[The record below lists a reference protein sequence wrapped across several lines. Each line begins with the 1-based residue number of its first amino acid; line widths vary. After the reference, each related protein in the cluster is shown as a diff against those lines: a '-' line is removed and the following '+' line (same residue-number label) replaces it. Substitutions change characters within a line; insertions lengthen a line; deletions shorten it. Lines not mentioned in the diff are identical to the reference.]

1 MNTTVS
7 ARIGAHAL
15 QVLESFAAANSLT
28 KTDALKALIL
38 AHHQGDEVEKKMLR
52 QLAKIE
58 ENIIAKLNSLA
69 QPQAVKT
76 ETKFDQSQV
85 VDEVKKLQK
94 SFALMLENF
103 VLPNAPID
111 RKPGINHAISIIKN

>member
-52 QLAKIE
+52 RLAKIE
-58 ENIIAKLNSLA
+58 ENIITKLDSLA
-69 QPQAVKT
+69 QPRATKA
-76 ETKFDQSQV
+76 ETKFDQSEV
-85 VDEVKKLQK
+85 TNEVKKLQK
-94 SFALMLENF
+94 SFALMLDNF
-103 VLPNAPID
+103 VLPNLPQD
-111 RKPGINHAISIIKN
+111 RKPSIRQAIDIFNN